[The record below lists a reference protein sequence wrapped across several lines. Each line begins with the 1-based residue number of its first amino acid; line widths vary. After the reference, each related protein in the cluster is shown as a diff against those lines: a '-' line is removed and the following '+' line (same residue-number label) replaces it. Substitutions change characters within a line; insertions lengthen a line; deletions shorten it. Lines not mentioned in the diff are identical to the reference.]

1 MEATIREN
9 VFKTIGQ
16 HLSEEECDAFSKLT
30 FEKSFGRKTIIA
42 EEGSTCRY
50 TYFITEGSAYSYY
63 INENGDKSVIQF
75 ALEGYWITDQYSFFS
90 GRKGIFMIE
99 TLEDCKMLVLNKDHM
114 NTLCAQSHRIEH
126 FFRILIQ
133 NAFVALQY
141 RLTKTNS
148 ETAEKRYL
156 EFAGLYPHFL
166 NRIPQYLIASYLGI
180 RPQSLSRIRKELSEK

>member
-1 MEATIREN
+1 
-9 VFKTIGQ
+9 
-16 HLSEEECDAFSKLT
+16 
-30 FEKSFGRKTIIA
+30 
-42 EEGSTCRY
+42 
-50 TYFITEGSAYSYY
+50 
-63 INENGDKSVIQF
+63 

-99 TLEDCKMLVLNKDHM
+99 TLEDCKMLVLSKDHM
-114 NTLCAQSHRIEH
+114 NTRCAQSHRIEH

-148 ETAEKRYL
+148 ETAENRYL
-156 EFAGLYPHFL
+156 EFSRLYPHFL

-180 RPQSLSRIRKELSEK
+180 RPQSLSRIRKE